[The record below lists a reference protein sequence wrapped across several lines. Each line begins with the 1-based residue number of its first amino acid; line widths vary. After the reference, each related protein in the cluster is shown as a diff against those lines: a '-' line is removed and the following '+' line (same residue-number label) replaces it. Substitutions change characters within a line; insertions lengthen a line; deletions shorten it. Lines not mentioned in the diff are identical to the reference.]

1 MDNILKG
8 VMTIVVL
15 IGAGI
20 IAIGLVATAPEPKKF
35 EPEEVSTAIRIA
47 TITQQRVRL
56 KVRSQGT
63 VTPTTESSLIAE
75 VAGRIEWTSPNLV
88 SGGYFNMNDVLVRLD
103 DEDLQA
109 AVESRKASFA
119 RAKAESEFSNFEY
132 KRLQALVKSNLT
144 SQSSLESASRSK
156 SIADAILKESAV
168 ALKQAERDLMRTEV
182 RAPYDGLVRS
192 KSVDVGQFISRG
204 SNIASLYSSE
214 SVEVRIPIADR
225 QLAFLDLPLGRRGEL
240 PEALQANVLL
250 STNYGGQRYE
260 WHGKLVRTE
269 AQIDTQT
276 RMVNAVVRVTGEVG
290 SSDQPHLPVGLFV
303 HAEID
308 GRIADNIIVLPRAVL
323 RNQNQVLIV
332 DADNRLRYRNV
343 EVLRFD
349 QDDVF
354 ISGGLKTGEIVNLS
368 PIQTVIDGM
377 RVKPVPKAG

>member
-1 MDNILKG
+1 MNNILKG

-20 IAIGLVATAPEPKKF
+20 IAVGLVATAPEPKKF

-47 TITQQRVRL
+47 TIEQQQVRL

-63 VTPTTESSLIAE
+63 VTPKTESSLIAE

-88 SGGYFNMNDVLVRLD
+88 SGGYFNENDVLVRLD

-109 AVESRKASFA
+109 AVQSRKASFA

-132 KRLQALVKSNLT
+132 KRLQELVKSNLT

-156 SIADAILKESAV
+156 SIAEAILKESAV
-168 ALKQAERDLMRTEV
+168 ALKQAERDLTRTEV

-192 KSVDVGQFISRG
+192 KNVDVGQFISRG

-290 SSDQPHLPVGLFV
+290 SDQPHLPVGLFV

-308 GRIADNIIVLPRAVL
+308 GRLADNIIVLPRAVL
-323 RNQNQVLIV
+323 RNQNQVLVV

-354 ISGGLKTGEIVNLS
+354 ISGGLQTGEIVNLS

-377 RVKPVPKAG
+377 RVKPVPNAG

>member
-1 MDNILKG
+1 MNNILKG

-20 IAIGLVATAPEPKKF
+20 IAVGLVATAPEPKKF

-47 TITQQRVRL
+47 TVEQQQVRL

-63 VTPTTESSLIAE
+63 VAPKTESSLIAE

-88 SGGYFNMNDVLVRLD
+88 SGGYFNENDVLVRLD

-109 AVESRKASFA
+109 AVQSRKASFA

-132 KRLQALVKSNLT
+132 KRLQELVKSNLT

-156 SIADAILKESAV
+156 SIAEAILKESAV
-168 ALKQAERDLMRTEV
+168 ALKQAERDLTRTEV

-192 KSVDVGQFISRG
+192 KNVDVGQFISRG

-240 PEALQANVLL
+240 PEALKANVLL

-290 SSDQPHLPVGLFV
+290 SDQPHLPVGLFV

-308 GRIADNIIVLPRAVL
+308 GRLADNIIVLPRAVL
-323 RNQNQVLIV
+323 RNQNQVLVV

-354 ISGGLKTGEIVNLS
+354 ISGGLQTGEIVNLS

-377 RVKPVPKAG
+377 RVKPVPNAG